1 MAYGDKFKLYFVD
14 AQNNPR
20 ELTIQKKNYSGDVK
34 DLVGTSDPVILK
46 WDSDDDIYSPL
57 RGSTCEINLFVTKDT
72 DYDNWYEADEREY
85 KVILGTGSALGDKT
99 WDEIESIWAET
110 RIVWDDNEGL
120 GIESYWEG
128 FLIVDRYSEA
138 FTHKPYPIKLIASD
152 GIGTLN
158 GFDAPVSSVVNDA
171 QGEPD
176 PTVNQSNND
185 SLFHYLYKTL
195 QLTGLDF
202 DISIAHNIR
211 KQDASDNYLDN
222 FTIFHDISV
231 NEFGLLG
238 KNFKPMGAKDLLEKI
253 LRLVNAR
260 VFQSN
265 SQWYVISNSNLIDA
279 RIYNSVP
286 ETEPLDP
293 DDTEDVL
300 EEDQDPTEVTIQC
313 ADANISTFKNEP
325 IYFELDA
332 LDIDGEKDSLVFG
345 FSASSDHGTIQYQ
358 SIALSDNTK
367 LGYEVVYTPDQ
378 DFVGTDFFLFSA
390 SRSVANSATCRVNI
404 TVAEKEIIPTKT
416 RNDLDIN
423 INKAAYPFYG
433 ETIEQCVTAF
443 KAINRID
450 VRLSNHFNDKFGL
463 TTSAGTAL
471 GAGYTTPPDSFGR
484 YTTPLDIQFSYG
496 IGQADNSATNEGDHT
511 WEFLPVG
518 SRVAG
523 YIYGIRDSRT
533 NITNLDAYNPS
544 TSNNT
549 VDASW
554 NTSSNLRVNFPRE
567 EQISNSVFEPLD
579 GYYGFG
585 LSVPYTQNN
594 RFAVGDL
601 TNRAELEDRGQ
612 YIPRYD
618 NFNRRSVNDSLLSIR
633 GLDALTDATY
643 PSDLKALQQ
652 KNQYDSTSNVR
663 TSILYIVKL
672 VNGIVVERVLKPW
685 RRY

>member
-20 ELTIQKKNYSGDVK
+20 ELIIQKKNYSGDVK

-57 RGSTCEINLFVTKDT
+57 RGSTCELNLFVTKDT
-72 DYDNWYEADEREY
+72 DYDNWYQADEREY
-85 KVILGTGSALGDKT
+85 KVILGTGSALGNKT
-99 WDEIESIWAET
+99 WDEIESVWAET
-110 RIVWDDNEGL
+110 NIIWDDNEDL

-128 FLIVDRYSEA
+128 FLVVDRYSEA

-158 GFDAPVSSVVNDA
+158 GFDAPISNVVNNA

-202 DISIAHNIR
+202 DIAIAHNIR
-211 KQDASDNYLDN
+211 KQDVSDNYLDD

-238 KNFKPMGAKDLLEKI
+238 KNFRPMGAKDLLEKI

-265 SQWYVISNSNLIDA
+265 SQWYVISNSNLIDS

-300 EEDQDPTEVTIQC
+300 EEEQDPTEVTIQC
-313 ADANISTFKNEP
+313 ADTNISTFKNEP
-325 IYFELDA
+325 IYFQLDA

-345 FSASSDHGTIQYQ
+345 FSATSDNGTVQYQ
-358 SIALSDNTK
+358 SVALSDNTK
-367 LGYEVVYTPDQ
+367 KGYEVVYTPDQ
-378 DFVGTDFFLFSA
+378 DFVGTDFFEFSA

-404 TVAEKEIIPTKT
+404 TITEKEIIPTKT

-423 INKAAYPFYG
+423 INKVGYPFYG
-433 ETIEQCVTAF
+433 ETLEECKSAV
-443 KAINRID
+443 KALKRDD

-463 TTSAGTAL
+463 TTAAGTAV
-471 GAGYTTPPDSFGR
+471 ASGYTTPPDSFGR
-484 YTTPLDIQFSYG
+484 YTQPLDIQFTFG

-518 SRVAG
+518 SRVAS
-523 YIYGIRDSRT
+523 YIYAIRKPRS
-533 NITNLDAYNPS
+533 NITNLEAYNPS
-544 TSNNT
+544 IVNNT

-554 NTSSNLRVNFPRE
+554 NTTGNLSVPYPRE
-567 EQISNSVFEPLD
+567 EQLSNSVFKPLD
-579 GYYGFG
+579 GYYGFA
-585 LSVPYTQNN
+585 LSSPYTRNDV
-594 RFAVGDL
+594 RAVGDES
-601 TNRAELEDRGQ
+601 NRAELVERGQ
-612 YIPRYD
+612 HIPRYA
-618 NFNRRSVNDSLLSIR
+618 NFDRRDVSDLLLGIR
-633 GLDALTDATY
+633 GLDAITDAIY
-643 PSDLKALQQ
+643 PADLRALQER
-652 KNQYDSTSNVR
+652 NRYNSGLVHSH
-663 TSILYIVKL
+663 IIYFVKL
-672 VNGIVVERVLKPW
+672 VNGIVVERVLKSV
-685 RRY
+685 

>member
-20 ELTIQKKNYSGDVK
+20 ELTIQKKNYSGAVK

-57 RGSTCEINLFVTKDT
+57 RGSTCEINLFVTHDT
-72 DYDNWYEADEREY
+72 DYDNWYQADEREY
-85 KVILGTGSALGDKT
+85 KVILGTGSSIGSKT

-110 RIVWDDNEGL
+110 NIIWDDNEDL

-158 GFDAPVSSVVNDA
+158 GFDAPVSNVVNNA

-195 QLTGLDF
+195 QFTGLDF
-202 DISIAHNIR
+202 DIVIAHNIR
-211 KQDASDNYLDN
+211 KQDISDNYLDN
-222 FTIFHDISV
+222 STIFHDISV

-260 VFQSN
+260 IFQSN
-265 SQWYVISNSNLIDA
+265 SQWYVISNSNLIDS

-300 EEDQDPTEVTIQC
+300 EEEQDPTEVTIQC
-313 ADANISTFKNEP
+313 SDTNISTFKNEP
-325 IYFELDA
+325 IYFKLDA

-345 FSASSDHGTIQYQ
+345 FSATSDNGTIQYQ
-358 SIALSDNTK
+358 SVALSDNTK
-367 LGYEVVYTPDQ
+367 KGYEVVYTPDQ

-404 TVAEKEIIPTKT
+404 TITEKEIIPTKT

-423 INKAAYPFYG
+423 INRAAWPSYG
-433 ETIEQCVTAF
+433 ETIEECISSIKAF
-443 KAINRID
+443 DRSD

-463 TTSAGTAL
+463 TTAAGTAL
-471 GAGYTTPPDSFGR
+471 SAGYTTPPDAYGR
-484 YTTPLDIQFSYG
+484 YTYPLDIYFTFG
-496 IGQADNSATNEGDHT
+496 IGQADNSPTNEGDHT

-523 YIYGIRDSRT
+523 YIYGIRDTRT
-533 NITNLDAYNPS
+533 NITNLAAYNS
-544 TSNNT
+544 SITTNT

-554 NTSSNLRVNFPRE
+554 NTTGNLSVPFPRK
-567 EQISNSVFEPLD
+567 EQLSNSVFEPLD
-579 GYYGFG
+579 GYYAFG
-585 LSVPYTQNN
+585 LATPYHYNWISAIADEVN
-594 RFAVGDL
+594 RP
-601 TNRAELEDRGQ
+601 ELVDRGQ
-612 YIPRYD
+612 HIPRYAS
-618 NFNRRSVNDSLLSIR
+618 FNRRSPTDLLLEIR
-633 GLDALTDATY
+633 GLDAITDAIY
-643 PSDLKALQQ
+643 PADLKLLQQ
-652 KNQYDSTSNVR
+652 RNRYNSGLVQSN
-663 TSILYIVKL
+663 IIYIVKL
-672 VNGIVVERVLKPW
+672 VNGIVVERVLKSV
-685 RRY
+685 